1 MGSSIGMITKATTIT
16 EPDPIEIA
24 TKIIKMVVTQKD
36 RFYISHGDKGPKDTR
51 MYRWA
56 SHPFL
61 VLTLEAWV
69 PEPSDL
75 WDWYVEER

>member
-51 MYRWA
+51 MYR
-56 SHPFL
+56 
-61 VLTLEAWV
+61 
-69 PEPSDL
+69 
-75 WDWYVEER
+75 